1 VIHEIIKLKGIG
13 MLHDSVPHDPVSLSK
28 AVAIYAENG
37 CGKSTFSCLL
47 RSMSDNDCTEVRA
60 RQTLRQEDGPYAE
73 ILIDGVKHT
82 LSEGSWDRTYD
93 GMLVFDDHFVEEYV
107 CVGSLLGAKHLQNL
121 LGFVLENEAPETA
134 EGIEDALED
143 FRNGVNSR
151 LRAFVSDFE
160 LATLERNDTGADPLA
175 YYTLRMLGG
184 EVPLVAAERTS
195 PSFSTLLSP
204 SDRRQLAL
212 AFFFCALDGDPG
224 LSRKTVVFDDPSRG
238 FDRRRKTR
246 LAEVLMGFVGRPQV
260 ILLSHDA
267 EFIHMMR
274 ERGVAQVLQIAR
286 TGVYSSFG
294 DCDLDAILAA
304 DHTDRFVETE
314 GFMTGGHP
322 TF

>member
-1 VIHEIIKLKGIG
+1 VIQEIIKLKGIG

-37 CGKSTFSCLL
+37 RGKSTLSCLL
-47 RSMSDNDCTEVRA
+47 RSMSDNDCTEVQA

-73 ILIDGVKHT
+73 MLIDGVKHT
-82 LSEGSWDRTYD
+82 LNEGSWDRTYE
-93 GMLVFDDHFVEEYV
+93 GMLVFDDHFVEENV

-121 LGFVLENEAPETA
+121 LGFVLEKEAPKTA

-151 LRAFVSDFE
+151 LRGLASDFE
-160 LATLERNDTGADPLA
+160 LATLERNDSGETPWA
-175 YYTLRMLGG
+175 YYTLRMMGG
-184 EVPLVAAERTS
+184 EVPLVAAEPTL

-204 SDRRQLAL
+204 GDRRQLAL
-212 AFFFCALDGDPG
+212 AFFFCALDGDAD
-224 LSRKTVVFDDPSRG
+224 LARKTVVFDDPSRG
-238 FDRRRKTR
+238 LDRRRKTK
-246 LAEVLMGFVGRPQV
+246 LAEALMGFVGRPQLIV
-260 ILLSHDA
+260 LSHDA
-267 EFIHMMR
+267 EFIQMMR

-286 TGVYSSFG
+286 SGLYCSFG
-294 DCDLDAILAA
+294 DCDIDDILAA
-304 DHTDRFVETE
+304 DYTDRFVETE